1 MFTLDK
7 ITYLPTLS
15 TIGKIRKMTYYLHKI
30 KEQNTQI
37 RLYIVLCFNNIG
49 IYGARGL
56 GWSLNFWTSLVG
68 RIFSNKENP
77 KMSASKVRT

>member
-1 MFTLDK
+1 MVKFLF
-7 ITYLPTLS
+7 LFVAL
-15 TIGKIRKMTYYLHKI
+15 IRC
-30 KEQNTQI
+30 EFQ
-37 RLYIVLCFNNIG
+37 
-49 IYGARGL
+49 YGARGL